1 MSDLNGTPPAGTDT
15 SADLPDAPP
24 PEYSLTRKDIR
35 RSAFRYMFMACNVFN
50 YETQQGGG
58 VVYGLSPTLRKL
70 YPNDTDYGA
79 ALENHYRFFNTT
91 TWMANLILGA
101 VLAMEEKDGRKAGPA
116 VQSFKTGLMGP
127 MAGVGDTLVWVLL
140 PTILGSISGYM
151 ALEGNPL
158 GGIVWFFLNIFF
170 LFVRFKLFSLGY
182 KSGVHMVT
190 NMGSKLSAFTEAA
203 SVMGLTVVGALIASV
218 VTVNVPTVFAMG
230 DVNLD
235 IQSDV
240 LDAIMPALLPASLA
254 MTIYWLLGKKWMT
267 VTRVIMV
274 VLVIS
279 LAGAGFG
286 FLAP

>member
-1 MSDLNGTPPAGTDT
+1 MSDLNGTPQAGE
-15 SADLPDAPP
+15 LPDYPP
-24 PEYSLTRKDIR
+24 PEYALTKKDLR

-70 YPNDTDYGA
+70 YPDDRDFDA
-79 ALENHYRFFNTT
+79 SLENHYRFFNTT

-127 MAGVGDTLVWVLL
+127 MAGVGDTLIWVML

-158 GGIVWFFLNIFF
+158 GGIVWFLLNIFF
-170 LFVRFKLFSLGY
+170 LFFRFKLFSLGY

-190 NMGSKLSAFTEAA
+190 NMGGKLSAFTEAA

-218 VTVNVPTVFAMG
+218 VTVNVPAEFSMG
-230 DVNLD
+230 DVSLG
-235 IQSDV
+235 IQSDI

-254 MTIYWLLGKKWMT
+254 ALIYWLLGKKWMT
-267 VTRVIMV
+267 VTRVIMI
-274 VLVIS
+274 VLVI
-279 LAGAGFG
+279 LMAGAGFG